1 VREKDDMTIYSITL
15 QNFRCFNLNK
25 FEFSNLTY
33 ICGGNGSGKTAILE
47 AISLINGQNS
57 FRAKTME
64 NLIKNEVGNFEVM
77 AETIHGNVFIQH
89 DSSKKSMELDG
100 EKTTAHQLK
109 KLFCPVLYSP
119 QHELSLTTAVLA
131 RGLIDKLASHLFV
144 EHEKLLNKCKE
155 LLSERIKIL
164 LLSGN
169 GAWLNSIEEQIAQNL
184 TVIFYNRLIF
194 TKKINN
200 FCIENSIELTIYA
213 ENKFIQMLNEKQ
225 TFSSVE
231 KQIVQDLQNTRNI
244 DRDTNRN
251 SIGINNVEYR
261 INFRKQKIEF
271 ASSGQQKLAG
281 TLLTLVAAF
290 YAKKINNGVIVLL
303 DDITAKID
311 EKNQEYIYNV
321 IKLVSCQ
328 TVIST
333 IEKPLN
339 SFALN
344 YIKLQNLG

>member
-1 VREKDDMTIYSITL
+1 MTISSITL

-25 FEFSNLTY
+25 FEFDNLTY
-33 ICGGNGSGKTAILE
+33 ICGENGSGKTAILE
-47 AISLINGQNS
+47 GISLINGQNS

-64 NLIKNEVGNFEVM
+64 NLIKNEIGYFEVM

-89 DSSKKSMELDG
+89 DSSKKIMELDG
-100 EKTTAHQLK
+100 EKTTANHLK

-119 QHELSLTTAVLA
+119 QHELSLATASLA
-131 RGLIDKLASHLFV
+131 RGFIDRLASHLFT
-144 EHEKLLNKCKE
+144 EHEKLLNKCKD

-184 TVIFYNRLIF
+184 TVIFYNRLSFIQ
-194 TKKINN
+194 KIND
-200 FCIENSIELTIYA
+200 FCKENSIELTISA
-213 ENKFIQMLNEKQ
+213 ENRYIGMLDEKQ
-225 TFSSVE
+225 TFSAVE
-231 KQIVQDLQNTRNI
+231 KQIMHDLKNARNL

-251 SIGINNVEYR
+251 SIGVNNVEYK

-281 TLLTLVAAF
+281 TVLTLATAF
-290 YAKKINNGVIVLL
+290 HVKKINNGVIVLL

-311 EKNQEYIYNV
+311 EKKQEYVYDI
-321 IKLVSCQ
+321 IKFVSCQ

-333 IEKPLN
+333 IEKPAN
-339 SFALN
+339 FFN
-344 YIKLQNLG
+344 YIKL

>member
-1 VREKDDMTIYSITL
+1 MTISSITL
-15 QNFRCFNLNK
+15 QNFRCFNFNK
-25 FEFSNLTY
+25 FEFDNLTY
-33 ICGGNGSGKTAILE
+33 IYGENGSGKTAILE

-64 NLIKNEVGNFEVM
+64 SLIKNEVGNFEVM
-77 AETIHGNVFIQH
+77 AETIHGSVFIQH
-89 DSSKKSMELDG
+89 DSSKKIMELDG
-100 EKTTAHQLK
+100 EKTTANHLK

-119 QHELSLTTAVLA
+119 NNELSFSGVTTTRAF
-131 RGLIDKLASHLFV
+131 IDKLCSHLFP

-169 GAWLNSIEEQIAQNL
+169 NTWLISIEEQVAQNL
-184 TVIFYNRLIF
+184 TVIFYNRLSF
-194 TKKINN
+194 VQKIND
-200 FCIENSIELTIYA
+200 FCKENSIEMTVHA
-213 ENKFIQMLNEKQ
+213 ENKYIGMLDEKQ

-231 KQIVQDLQNTRNI
+231 KQIIQDLKNTRNL

-251 SIGINNVEYR
+251 SIGINNIEYKT
-261 INFRKQKIEF
+261 NFRKQKIEF

-281 TLLTLVAAF
+281 TVLTLATAF
-290 YAKKINNGVIVLL
+290 YVKKINNGVVVLL

-311 EKNQEYIYNV
+311 EKNQEYIYDI
-321 IKLVSCQ
+321 IKFVSCQ

-333 IEKPLN
+333 IEKPAN
-339 SFALN
+339 SFN
-344 YIKLQNLG
+344 CIKL